1 MPWFSIIKLRNPWG
15 LILGHRDNMS
25 ESAHLRTLNL
35 REKTDNVYTDYG
47 MVVWF
52 DSGVNKVAD
61 LLTLWRIRKDL

>member
-1 MPWFSIIKLRNPWG
+1 M
-15 LILGHRDNMS
+15 ILGHRNNMS
-25 ESAHLRTLNL
+25 ESVHLRTLNL

-52 DSGVNKVAD
+52 DRGVNKVAD